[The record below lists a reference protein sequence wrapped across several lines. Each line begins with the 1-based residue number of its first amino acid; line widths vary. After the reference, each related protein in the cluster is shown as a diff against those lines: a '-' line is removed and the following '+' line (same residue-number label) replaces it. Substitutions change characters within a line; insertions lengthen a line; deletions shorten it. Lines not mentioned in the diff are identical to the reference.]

1 MRPYILL
8 LVLIVPIVLAE
19 TPSDIRLTGY
29 VNDYANIISTEY
41 VAEINAQLNGLQD
54 AGIAEV
60 AVVTVNNLK
69 SQDIESFALQVAQ
82 GKLGDSEK
90 NNGLLLL
97 VSIED
102 RAYRFEVGRGI
113 EPILNDAKVGRV
125 GRNYLVPNFQNGEYG
140 KGIFEAVQSINSI
153 LGGDTNSTYYI
164 SDTGASLNL
173 SNYITSLIFFII
185 ILSILG
191 ASSKRRT
198 NRYFD
203 AAFIAAMLLS
213 GRGGGRGGF
222 GGFGGGGFGGGGA
235 GGRW

>member
-125 GRNYLVPNFQNGEYG
+125 GRNFLVPNF
-140 KGIFEAVQSINSI
+140 
-153 LGGDTNSTYYI
+153 
-164 SDTGASLNL
+164 
-173 SNYITSLIFFII
+173 
-185 ILSILG
+185 
-191 ASSKRRT
+191 
-198 NRYFD
+198 
-203 AAFIAAMLLS
+203 
-213 GRGGGRGGF
+213 
-222 GGFGGGGFGGGGA
+222 
-235 GGRW
+235 